1 MCETVVLEYNLKK
14 NFFSFVELQVNTEQV
29 M

>member
-14 NFFSFVELQVNTEQV
+14 KKFSFVELQVNTEQV